1 MELTLILGA
10 AATCALGGVLP
21 WISAEAVLLGAAL
34 ALPPSLLPALV
45 LSCAL
50 GQMVGKGGLYGVMR
64 WAPHRLPQR
73 ARRVLNR
80 VEPLSRRPRLLGGSV
95 FTGAAAGLPPFYL
108 VTLASGLAGL
118 PLATFA
124 LAGLGG
130 CLVRYGALMWG
141 AGALGWGGVP

>member
-1 MELTLILGA
+1 MELTLLLGA
-10 AATCALGGVLP
+10 AATCALGGILP
-21 WISAEAVLLGAAL
+21 WISAEAVLLATAL
-34 ALPPSLLPALV
+34 ALPPGLLPTLV

-50 GQMVGKGGLYGVMR
+50 GQMVGKGGLYGLMR
-64 WAPHRLPQR
+64 WAPHRLPER
-73 ARRVLNR
+73 ARRVLDR
-80 VEPLSRRPRLLGGSV
+80 VEPLSRRSGILGSSV

-130 CLVRYGALMWG
+130 CVLRYGVVLWG
-141 AGALGWGGVP
+141 AGALGWGAVP